1 VNASPVLQ
9 FFDEHRQSGEP
20 LVLATVIETRGST
33 YSKTGEHML
42 IDAAGRFRGMLSGG
56 CLEGDLA
63 MRARVVIE
71 SGDAQTV
78 HYNLA
83 DGDEEVWGLGIG
95 CDGEM
100 EVLLQLLDND
110 YEPFSSIAAIL
121 RGEKPGIV
129 ALDTG
134 DGETL
139 EFLVNPPP
147 SVLILGAG
155 LDAEPLVRIAAE
167 MGWRCTVV
175 DHRPAYVN
183 HGDFRSALQTHCLPA
198 DELASRLDLAKYDM
212 AVVMSHNLASD
223 RSYLRQLA
231 ASDIGYI
238 GLLGPGNRRERLLK
252 ELEQCADDLRQRL
265 HGPAGL
271 RIGGR
276 GASSIALAIVA
287 EMHAHYY
294 GASVP

>member
-1 VNASPVLQ
+1 MDANRLLQ
-9 FFDEHRQSGEP
+9 FFDEHRDSGEP

-42 IDAAGRFRGMLSGG
+42 IDGDGHFRGMLSGG

-71 SGDAQTV
+71 SGEAQTV
-78 HYNLA
+78 RYNLA
-83 DGDEEVWGLGIG
+83 DGDDEVWGLGIG

-100 EVLLQLLDND
+100 EVLLQLLDDD
-110 YEPFSSIAAIL
+110 YEPFASIAAIL
-121 RGEKPGIV
+121 QGDDAGIV
-129 ALDTG
+129 TLDTG

-139 EFLVNPPP
+139 EFLLNPPP

-155 LDAEPLVRIAAE
+155 LDAEPLVRIASE
-167 MGWRCTVV
+167 LGWRCTVV

-183 HGDFRSALQTHCLPA
+183 HGDFRSALEKHCIPA
-198 DELASRLDLAKYDM
+198 EELAEQLDLARYDM

-231 ASDIGYI
+231 ASDIAYI
-238 GLLGPGNRRERLLK
+238 GLLGPGNRRERLLQ
-252 ELEQCADDLRQRL
+252 ELDHCADDLQQRL
-265 HGPAGL
+265 QGPAGL
-271 RIGGR
+271 KIGGR

-287 EMHAHYY
+287 QMHAHYF
-294 GASVP
+294 GVSAS

>member
-1 VNASPVLQ
+1 MDANRVLQ
-9 FFDEHRQSGEP
+9 FFEEHRQAGEP

-42 IDAAGRFRGMLSGG
+42 IDAEGRFRGMLSGG

-71 SGDAQTV
+71 SGQPQTV
-78 HYNLA
+78 TYNLA

-100 EVLLQLLDND
+100 EILLLKLDES
-110 YEPFSSIAAIL
+110 YEPFKSIADIL
-121 RGEKPGIV
+121 YGEDPGIV
-129 ALDTG
+129 TLDVGEG
-134 DGETL
+134 DSL
-139 EFLVNPPP
+139 ELLVSPPP

-155 LDAEPLVRIAAE
+155 LDAEPLVRIASE
-167 MGWRCTVV
+167 LGWRCTVF

-183 HGDFRSALQTHCLPA
+183 HGDFGSAHEKHCMPA
-198 DELASRLDLAKYDM
+198 DELATSLKLARFDM
-212 AVVMSHNLASD
+212 AVVMSHHLASD

-231 ASDIGYI
+231 ASDIGYV
-238 GLLGPGNRRERLLK
+238 GLLGPENRRNRLL
-252 ELEQCADDLRQRL
+252 EDLEQCADDLRERL

-271 RIGGR
+271 NIGGR
-276 GASSIALAIVA
+276 GANSIALAIVA
-287 EMHAHYY
+287 QMHAYYY
-294 GASVP
+294 GVPSP

>member
-1 VNASPVLQ
+1 MDANRVLQ
-9 FFDEHRQSGEP
+9 FFDEHRRCGEP

-42 IDAAGRFRGMLSGG
+42 IDADGHFRGMLSGG

-71 SGDAQTV
+71 SGEPQTV
-78 HYNLA
+78 RYNLA
-83 DGDEEVWGLGIG
+83 DGDDEVWGLGIG

-100 EVLLQLLDND
+100 EVLLQLLDDD
-110 YEPFSSIAAIL
+110 YEPFTGIASIL
-121 RGEKPGIV
+121 QGEDAGIV
-129 ALDTG
+129 ALDIG

-139 EFLVNPPP
+139 EFLVSPPP

-155 LDAEPLVRIAAE
+155 LDAEPLVRIASE
-167 MGWRCTVV
+167 LGWRCTVV

-183 HGDFRSALQTHCLPA
+183 HGDFRSALQKYCIPA
-198 DELASRLDLAKYDM
+198 EELAGQLDLARYDM

-231 ASDIGYI
+231 ASEIGYV
-238 GLLGPGNRRERLLK
+238 GLLGPGNRRERLLQ
-252 ELEQCADDLRQRL
+252 ELEHGADGLRQRL

-294 GASVP
+294 GVSLS